1 MELEINENANPCNN
15 LKNEKENVEG
25 KNDGLL
31 FDTRKEENGNSPYHD
46 ISPERHF
53 VKDHFTPLSKQL
65 GPFARPLLNGEMGN
79 YNASGDFAPLWKEEI
94 VTSSIKKNKNA
105 FAGHIALEA
114 VAKASKFISKN
125 ERIQKEYSGV
135 GLNNEKSFDE
145 GDNKHMDSQGVHFI
159 DKVENVTEIQP
170 KKKFLLG
177 AKPVLPGIDKEL
189 LEKLKSR
196 KVTNDDN
203 DSLQKGKKV
212 FNPAVESLKKKD
224 EKGIKIAH
232 NECIFSHFSR
242 TLLILS
248 FNHVSSNICKTVI
261 YGTLTPL

>member
-46 ISPERHF
+46 ISPER
-53 VKDHFTPLSKQL
+53 
-65 GPFARPLLNGEMGN
+65 
-79 YNASGDFAPLWKEEI
+79 KEEI
-94 VTSSIKKNKNA
+94 VTGSVKKNKNA

-114 VAKASKFISKN
+114 VAKASRFISKN

-159 DKVENVTEIQP
+159 DGVENVTELQP

-177 AKPVLPGIDKEL
+177 AKPILPGIDKEL

-196 KVTNDDN
+196 KV
-203 DSLQKGKKV
+203 
-212 FNPAVESLKKKD
+212 
-224 EKGIKIAH
+224 
-232 NECIFSHFSR
+232 
-242 TLLILS
+242 
-248 FNHVSSNICKTVI
+248 
-261 YGTLTPL
+261 